1 MLDPMISIPANN
13 SPQRM
18 FRSSMYADIHSPTPR
33 RGSGLGRAAC
43 IENGVATGELAWPDP
58 DDGAAGSDEAESEL
72 ENAGFLAAGLG
83 PVAE

>member
-33 RGSGLGRAAC
+33 RGFGSGLGRAA
-43 IENGVATGELAWPDP
+43 TGERAWPDP
-58 DDGAAGSDEAESEL
+58 DDGAGASDETESEL
-72 ENAGFLAAGLG
+72 EDARFLAAGLV